1 MPDGRPENEVIPAEV
16 AETLNKVKKDF
27 HDLEG
32 AIREQKKYLTDLT
45 LEEVRPS
52 SVEFDHLQEVMKE
65 FTGWLRTVE
74 DSLDRARPYSCEVL
88 RLKEDE
94 IAHLAI
100 RTDVRYHQPTYEY
113 IDKDA
118 YKFLKNEPESP
129 TRREI
134 EDSYNDIKPRWED
147 IKRRVN
153 ERHEQLDQILPLTRK
168 FHDALQNVDGVVNRG
183 ETQLRALDGVPLS
196 SEKCKQELPNIKGV
210 LLVLGRRK
218 RDVDR
223 MNKIAQE
230 LAEKLKE
237 MNGETEDLKQLQET
251 ANERYEKVKREL
263 ESKREDIEN
272 DNIGRFFKALESMS
286 DEIKKVDEQISD
298 EPLGKDPVKLKK
310 KMDELKAL
318 QMELYQLKP
327 KLGSL
332 QHAGSALIQK
342 NSSDEK
348 LVKDITNKV
357 QAVTNEYVTVEDKLR
372 DKMVDFQSAV
382 YKQQD
387 FDKTVEDFE
396 KWLTLTEEKVRS
408 QMMLSIRP
416 VVIKRQNKEQQVR
429 ME

>member
-1 MPDGRPENEVIPAEV
+1 MPDGKPENEVIPAEV

-74 DSLDRARPYSCEVL
+74 DSLDRTRPYSCEVL
-88 RLKEDE
+88 KLKEDE

-118 YKFLKNEPESP
+118 KKFLKNEPDSP
-129 TRREI
+129 TRQDI

-153 ERHEQLDQILPLTRK
+153 ERHEQLDQILPLARK

-183 ETQLRALDGVPLS
+183 ETQLHALDGVPLS

-210 LLVLGRRK
+210 LLVLDRRK

-223 MNKIAQE
+223 MNKIAGE
-230 LAEKLKE
+230 LSEKLKE
-237 MNGETEDLKQLQET
+237 MNGETRELQQLQET

-263 ESKREDIEN
+263 QIKRDDIEN
-272 DNIGRFFKALESMS
+272 DNIGRFFKALQSMS

-298 EPLGKDPVKLKK
+298 EPLGKDPVQLRK

-318 QMELYQLKP
+318 QIELYHLKP
-327 KLGSL
+327 TLGSL
-332 QHAGSALIQK
+332 QQAGSTLIQK
-342 NSSDEK
+342 NSNDKK
-348 LVKDITNKV
+348 LVDDITNKV

-372 DKMVDFQSAV
+372 DKMADFQSAV

-387 FDKTVEDFE
+387 FNKTVEDFE
-396 KWLTLTEEKVRS
+396 KWLSVTEEKVRTH
-408 QMMLSIRP
+408 MMLSIRP
-416 VVIKRQNKEQQVR
+416 VVIKRQNKEQQV
-429 ME
+429 